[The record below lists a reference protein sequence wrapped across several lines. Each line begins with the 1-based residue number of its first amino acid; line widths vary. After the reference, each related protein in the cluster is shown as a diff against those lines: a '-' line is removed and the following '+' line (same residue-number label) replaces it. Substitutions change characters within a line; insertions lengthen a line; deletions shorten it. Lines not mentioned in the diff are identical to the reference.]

1 MHSKGKAF
9 PSSPAC
15 PLTQPGKLCCP
26 LCKVLVPGPWHM
38 AHESSPSWEINYS
51 SKRKTKHFTN
61 CPERKKLGNRAGI
74 RLDTSN
80 IHEKKEGKRGRKVL
94 SAVIKVWLGLDLGMS
109 LCWFI
114 PRAQHSLQG
123 LRLQQDNHIRM
134 LHLCPDST
142 FVLQSSYPLPQV
154 LQTSYPLPG
163 SGKCRCGAV
172 GRACS
177 PTPMGPAP
185 HTTRACSTSIFPHAA
200 AASTWSRIP
209 LPSLQ
214 LQD

>member
-1 MHSKGKAF
+1 MNHHQAGRLIIHPNERPNILLIVLKGK
-9 PSSPAC
+9 
-15 PLTQPGKLCCP
+15 
-26 LCKVLVPGPWHM
+26 
-38 AHESSPSWEINYS
+38 SWETGQASGWILP
-51 SKRKTKHFTN
+51 TFM
-61 CPERKKLGNRAGI
+61 KK
-74 RLDTSN
+74 
-80 IHEKKEGKRGRKVL
+80 KKERGGEKSCLLL
-94 SAVIKVWLGLDLGMS
+94 SKYGWGWTWGWS

-123 LRLQQDNHIRM
+123 LRLQQDNHIRV
-134 LHLCPDST
+134 LHLYSDST
-142 FVLQSSYPLPQV
+142 LVLQTSYPLPQV

-177 PTPMGPAP
+177 PTPVGPAP
-185 HTTRACSTSIFPHAA
+185 QTTRACSTSIFPHAA